1 VASDA
6 PDDYVALRELK
17 DKPDFRAK
25 FSLTDEMVR
34 TPPCVKRIVISS
46 TMGSTWHLPNEDTLR
61 MELSVCFDVS

>member
-1 VASDA
+1 MGEWCVASDA

-34 TPPCVKRIVISS
+34 TPPCVKRTCI
-46 TMGSTWHLPNEDTLR
+46 MHFR
-61 MELSVCFDVS
+61 Q